1 MTGAGP
7 FQCISPLA
15 SLCYHMYCICNT
27 KEVASWG
34 RLPVAMRL
42 PRHEVEVVDAFARSH
57 GMTKTD
63 AFLHFLRRGIEGEGM
78 VVERL
83 DAIEAALREVVRRL
97 PGDEACDAEAV
108 AEAVAREA
116 AMFPAIERV
125 VLFGS
130 FARGE
135 ATLASDIDLRIEVD
149 RGEPFSLYDLAR
161 FQKAV
166 GRRTGREVDAVTAD
180 AIANENLA
188 AAIARE
194 GRVVYER

>member
-63 AFLHFLRRGIEGEGM
+63 AFLHFLRRGIEG
-78 VVERL
+78 
-83 DAIEAALREVVRRL
+83 
-97 PGDEACDAEAV
+97 EAV